1 MISHF
6 ASAGGRRPSGCGFA
20 CILAFFSGPLFAA
33 RSAAAQPAPV
43 VAARVGKDAIHVA
56 EVEQLLAE
64 TPSGRRATPQ
74 LLPKLQAEALE
85 QLINRRL
92 VAEVI
97 AKQGCEPTGDQV
109 DELLADLKRRL
120 TTQKLTFEEFLDKRS
135 LTLAM
140 VRRQL
145 AWDAAW
151 NLYLQL
157 ELNDAALETYFAE
170 HRREF
175 DGTELRVGHI
185 LLRVENLDDPAAL
198 AAAVKRAESLRQ
210 DILAK
215 KLSFAEAAE
224 KYSAGPS
231 RRLGGDLGFI
241 PRHDRMAE
249 AFSRAA
255 FQLKQGETSGPVT
268 TPFGVHLIQ
277 CTEIKPGEQTWQN
290 QRRALAE
297 AWTRDRFLKLAEAA
311 RKQAALEYTGAAPY
325 FDRQTHDLILPG
337 PRK

>member
-1 MISHF
+1 VISHI
-6 ASAGGRRPSGCGFA
+6 ASAGGRKPSRCGIA
-20 CILAFFSGPLFAA
+20 CILACFSGPLFAA
-33 RSAAAQPAPV
+33 GSGTAQPAPI
-43 VAARVGKDAIHVA
+43 VAAKVDDDAIYAA

-64 TPSGRRATPQ
+64 TPSGRQATPE

-92 VAEVI
+92 VAKVI

-151 NLYLQL
+151 NIYSEQ
-157 ELNDAALETYFAE
+157 ELNDEALEKHFSE

-175 DGTELRVGHI
+175 DGTELRVSHI

-210 DILAK
+210 DVLAK

-231 RRLGGDLGFI
+231 RRQGGDLGFI

-249 AFSRAA
+249 SFSIAA
-255 FQLKQGETSGPVT
+255 FQLDKGETSRPVT

-277 CTEIKPGEQTWQN
+277 CTEIKPGEQTWQS

-297 AWTRDRFLKLAEAA
+297 AWARDRFLKLAEAA
-311 RKQAALEYTGAAPY
+311 RKQAAIEYTGAAPY
-325 FDRQTHDLILPG
+325 FDRETHELILPG
-337 PRK
+337 PRQ